1 MEKKHEE
8 DECHQRDIFTKRTL
22 WKLSFMFEMILSL
35 FWWGRFERYWWWK
48 KKRSHCC
55 RLLFRQRQYK
65 SDGYRFFSTIFILFT
80 FLVFVCVFYFYF
92 SDICC
97 FSIYPKE
104 RRICCCFTFVD
115 PFRSLPDSL
124 CKAHHYFIISL

>member
-8 DECHQRDIFTKRTL
+8 DECHQKDIFTKRTL

-48 KKRSHCC
+48 KCAHIAVVFCFNNGNTSRMVTAFSPLFSFFSHFLCVC
-55 RLLFRQRQYK
+55 VCVLFLFFRHLLF
-65 SDGYRFFSTIFILFT
+65 FNL
-80 FLVFVCVFYFYF
+80 
-92 SDICC
+92 
-97 FSIYPKE
+97 PK
-104 RRICCCFTFVD
+104 RKKICCCFTFDD

-124 CKAHHYFIISL
+124 WKAHHYFIISL